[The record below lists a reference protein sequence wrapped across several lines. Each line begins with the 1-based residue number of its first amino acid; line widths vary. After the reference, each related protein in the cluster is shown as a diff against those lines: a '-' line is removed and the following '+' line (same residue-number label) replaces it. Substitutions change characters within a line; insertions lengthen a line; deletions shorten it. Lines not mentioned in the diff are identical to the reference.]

1 MQHLNQF
8 VFLLINGA
16 PGAVPG
22 VQFAARLLAQ
32 WSIYVVAAIMLLAW
46 VMGSSKARISL
57 VFAGTTVLLG
67 LLVNLT
73 IGALWYVPRPF
84 EVGAGHML
92 MDHSV
97 DASFPSDHTTVLLS
111 VALSLLAGT
120 ASRRWGMSALVV
132 GIGTGWARVYL
143 GVHWPLDIAGSLLVA
158 ALSTWLVHMVLGR
171 PVVAMA
177 SASDRAYRRILAQL
191 SSPVRRR

>member
-8 VFLLINGA
+8 VFLLVNGS

-22 VQFAARLLAQ
+22 VQIVARLLAQ
-32 WSIYVVAAIMLLAW
+32 WSIYAVAAIMLLAW
-46 VMGSSKARISL
+46 VRGGSKARISL
-57 VFAGTTVLLG
+57 VLAGMTAVLG
-67 LLVNLT
+67 LLMNMA
-73 IGALWYVPRPF
+73 IGTLWYVPRPF
-84 EVGAGHML
+84 AVGAGHML
-92 MDHSV
+92 MDHAV
-97 DASFPSDHTTVLLS
+97 DASFPSDHTTVLFS
-111 VALSLLAGT
+111 VALSLLART

-158 ALSTWLVHMVLGR
+158 ALSTWLIHMVLGR
-171 PVVAMA
+171 TVVAMA
-177 SASDRAYRRILAQL
+177 SVFDRAYRRILAQL